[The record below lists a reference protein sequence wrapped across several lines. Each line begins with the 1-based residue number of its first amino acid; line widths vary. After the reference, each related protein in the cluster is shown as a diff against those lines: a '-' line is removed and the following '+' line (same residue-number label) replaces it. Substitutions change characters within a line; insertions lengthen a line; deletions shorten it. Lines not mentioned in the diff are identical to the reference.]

1 MRTFIIIVFYLFI
14 YAFSFVGANTMKLN
28 KSRLRQLAQSGEVAA
43 DLFVLKRKRAGEGS
57 SRRAEEVPTRP
68 PP

>member
-14 YAFSFVGANTMKLN
+14 YAFFSVGANTMKLN

-43 DLFVLKRKRAGEGS
+43 DPVVLKCKRVGEGS

>member
-1 MRTFIIIVFYLFI
+1 
-14 YAFSFVGANTMKLN
+14 MKLN

>member
-1 MRTFIIIVFYLFI
+1 
-14 YAFSFVGANTMKLN
+14 MKLN
-28 KSRLRQLAQSGEVAA
+28 KSRLRQLAQSGEVTA
-43 DLFVLKRKRAGEGS
+43 DPVVLKRKRVGEGS